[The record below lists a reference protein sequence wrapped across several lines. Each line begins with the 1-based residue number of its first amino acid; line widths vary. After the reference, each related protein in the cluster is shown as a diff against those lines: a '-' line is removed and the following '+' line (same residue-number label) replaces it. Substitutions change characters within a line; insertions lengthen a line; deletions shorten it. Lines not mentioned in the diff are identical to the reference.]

1 MKAKRAV
8 VENNVARYWA
18 PKVSQQAIRRLYE
31 TDAKGIVDEDLI
43 NDVGYALFV
52 RCDTIR
58 IVTEKRCPEC
68 DEEMPFAGKTSGS
81 ARNEAVSCPQ
91 CGWTT
96 TWAHYHRSYKGK
108 RIHGGRA
115 YPAFL
120 QFTTEFKRKLS
131 PRQKLMAIDRLVHS
145 IHEAM
150 VHARAAT
157 PGSVNLIEG
166 TEDDILALLNDLAYG
181 DTTESSQAMRE
192 DFKNKMKEGQLV
204 KEEHQRIIDARKA
217 RRSSQQPAAGKSANK
232 GAAQRRGKPRG

>member
-1 MKAKRAV
+1 MKSKRAV
-8 VENNVARYWA
+8 DDNVARYWA
-18 PKVSQQAIRRLYE
+18 PKVSRQAIRRLYE

-58 IVTEKRCPEC
+58 IVTEQRCPEC
-68 DEEMPFAGKTSGS
+68 DEKMPFRGKTSGS
-81 ARNEAVSCPQ
+81 ARNEAVSCTN

-96 TWAHYHRSYKGK
+96 TWAHYHHSYKGK

-145 IHEAM
+145 IHEGIVQAP
-150 VHARAAT
+150 AAT

-166 TEDDILALLNDLAYG
+166 TADDILQLLDDLAYG
-181 DTTESSQAMRE
+181 DTTEASWAMRE
-192 DFKNKMKEGQLV
+192 DFKKKMKEGELI
-204 KEEHQRIIDARKA
+204 KKKHQQVIDARRAKRA
-217 RRSSQQPAAGKSANK
+217 SERSAEDKPANK
-232 GAAQRRGKPRG
+232 SVARRRGKSGA